1 MAMHTGT
8 IQIACGGAPLT
19 IAHARWGE
27 HPRTLVLLH
36 GGSGSR
42 GHWARNVGPLAE
54 HFSVVVPDL
63 PGYGDSGDI
72 PPGTDMDTYVE
83 LVCETLRTLLPGQ
96 APFHLAGFSYGGLMA
111 GGVAVRLPQRVR
123 ALTLLAP
130 SGFGPP
136 VGREIVLRKRKPGM
150 SEAELDAV
158 FRHNVQ
164 DMMLHRPE
172 AVDDATVALYRSD
185 IERARFR
192 NWQLSWA
199 DVTPGNLARIRCP
212 LQLIWGER
220 DRTANPSLA
229 SRLEHTR
236 AILPDVP
243 IHILPATGHW
253 AQYERPREVNGLL
266 SSFHLA
272 ADVRPCE

>member
-1 MAMHTGT
+1 MHTGT
-8 IQIACGGAPLT
+8 IQISCGGEPLH
-19 IAHARWGE
+19 IAHARWGDRL
-27 HPRTLVLLH
+27 PTLVLLH

-42 GHWARNVGPLAE
+42 GHWVRNVEPLAQ

-72 PPGTDMDTYVE
+72 PAGTDMDGYVE
-83 LVCETLRTLLPGQ
+83 LVCASIRTLLPGQ

-111 GGVAVRLPQRVR
+111 GGVAVRMPQRMR

-136 VGREIVLRKRKPGM
+136 VGREIVLKKRKPGM
-150 SEAELDAV
+150 SDAELNAV

-164 DMMLHRPE
+164 DMMLHQPE
-172 AVDDATVALYRSD
+172 AVDEATVALYRSD

-212 LQLIWGER
+212 LQLIWGEH

-229 SRLEHTR
+229 HRVERTR
-236 AILPDVP
+236 AILPNIP

-253 AQYERPREVNGLL
+253 AQYERPEEVNRLIT
-266 SSFHLA
+266 SFHLA
-272 ADVRPCE
+272 AANQPGE